1 MAPRRKTL
9 TENQV
14 AKLPRKAKRYYM
26 ADPVQQG
33 LILRIPPAGPIGY
46 SAVAWRGGKQ
56 AWQALG
62 STATVSLEEA
72 RALARDACRKIQ
84 SGLPRSVTPL
94 HSVAAVADLWFKL
107 KAESEGYRTGPE
119 RRRII
124 ERYIRPHIGDLVF
137 TDLRRSDIA
146 NLLDLLAEKHGKAQ
160 ADQVLKTLSAISH
173 WYESRDDDYRSP
185 LTRGMRRSPATQ
197 RERVLG
203 DEEVRTVWRLASE
216 SGRYGALLKLALLTA
231 QRRAKLAALSWDQ
244 IDASGV
250 WHIPRAPREKQT
262 AGDLKLPPLALDIIY
277 SQPRLVGD
285 SRVFRRPND
294 LAIANFRR
302 ATGLPHWTI
311 HDLRRT
317 ARSLMSRA
325 GVQTEISELVLGHS
339 IKGIQKVYDRHSYFE
354 EKAQAVVKLA
364 ALVERIVNP
373 PAVNVV
379 VLEAAS

>member
-1 MAPRRKTL
+1 MPRRKTL
-9 TENQV
+9 TQNQLV
-14 AKLPRKAKRYYM
+14 KLPRKTKRYYM

-33 LILRIPPAGPIGY
+33 LILRIPPQGPIGY

-56 AWQALG
+56 TWQAVG
-62 STATVSLEEA
+62 TTATVSLEEA
-72 RALARDACRKIQ
+72 RALARDVCRKIQ
-84 SGLPRSVTPL
+84 TGLPRTVTPL
-94 HSVAAVADLWFKL
+94 HSVAAVCDRWFEL
-107 KAESEGYRTGPE
+107 KAQGEGYRTAPE
-119 RRRII
+119 RQRII
-124 ERYIRPHIGDLVF
+124 EKYIKPHLGSRIF
-137 TDLRRSDIA
+137 IDLRRSDIA
-146 NLLDLLAEKHGKAQ
+146 DLLDLLADKHGKAQ
-160 ADQVLKTLSAISH
+160 ADQVLKTLSAVSH

-231 QRRAKLAALSWDQ
+231 QRRAKLTALSWDQ

-354 EKAQAVVKLA
+354 EKGAALSNLA
-364 ALVERIVNP
+364 ALIERFVSP
-373 PAVNVV
+373 PTANVV
-379 VLEAAS
+379 ALGAAS

>member
-1 MAPRRKTL
+1 MPRRQTL
-9 TENQV
+9 TQNHL
-14 AKLPRKAKRYYM
+14 AKLPRRAKRYYM

-33 LILRIPPAGPIGY
+33 LILRIPPQGPIGY

-56 AWQALG
+56 SWMAVG
-62 STATVSLEEA
+62 STATISLEEA

-84 SGLPRSVTPL
+84 SGLPRTVAPL
-94 HSVAAVADLWFKL
+94 HSVSAICDLWLKL
-107 KAESEGYRTGPE
+107 KADGEGYRTAPE

-124 ERYIRPHIGDLVF
+124 ERYIRPHIGDRVF

-146 NLLDLLAEKHGKAQ
+146 NLLDLLAERHGKAM
-160 ADQVLKTLSAISH
+160 ADQVLKALAAVSH

-185 LTRGMRRSPATQ
+185 LTRGMRRSPATP

-203 DEEVRTVWRLASE
+203 DDEIRIVWELASE
-216 SGRYGALLKLALLTA
+216 SGPYGALLKVALLSG
-231 QRRAKLAALSWDQ
+231 QRRAKLEGLRWEQ
-244 IDASGV
+244 IDASGT
-250 WHIPRAPREKQT
+250 WHIPREAREKQT
-262 AGDLKLPPLALDIIY
+262 AGDLKLPPLALEIIY

-294 LAIANFRR
+294 VAIANFRR

-354 EKAQAVVKLA
+354 EKAQALAKLA
-364 ALVERIVNP
+364 ALIERIVNP
-373 PAVNVV
+373 PVANVV
-379 VLEAAS
+379 ALEASS